1 MIPHNFS
8 PAAPAVTFY
17 SHRRRHRRRHRRQP
31 PRFPLPRRSF
41 PPSAAEAQP
50 SCRPKGVRFR
60 DQSLAPK
67 KPKSIKRC
75 RELPVEM
82 TAEALIVD
90 STNRMGPEP
99 SHVPKDLWV
108 VLGLRFPP
116 PLPPPWEGSR
126 SLGVAAEIE
135 FSGSAFNVSPPP
147 SSVPLP
153 NFSLMRKLNCNV
165 EAAAGIDAGATDNLR
180 RLLRLR

>member
-1 MIPHNFS
+1 MEAVLIPHNFS
-8 PAAPAVTFY
+8 
-17 SHRRRHRRRHRRQP
+17 RP
-31 PRFPLPRRSF
+31 PRLSRFIAIAVAIAVAIAGNRLASLCPVVHFPLQRRK
-41 PPSAAEAQP
+41 PSRRAAQ
-50 SCRPKGVRFR
+50 RV
-60 DQSLAPK
+60 
-67 KPKSIKRC
+67 
-75 RELPVEM
+75 ELPVEM

-108 VLGLRFPP
+108 VLGLRLPP
-116 PLPPPWEGSR
+116 PSPPPWEGSR

-153 NFSLMRKLNCNV
+153 NFPLMRKLNCNV
-165 EAAAGIDAGATDNLR
+165 QAAAGIDAGATDNLR